1 MKKILLYV
9 FALAGMMALSS
20 CSSNEEELAVGKR
33 PIVFGS
39 VLADVHEGRA
49 TLATNLGGTIGIFG
63 YKYGKDTW
71 TGTTETPNFMYK
83 EVATSTN
90 NTTWTTANSYFW
102 PDDNTKQLRFFGYAP
117 ASAFSGTNGTFASS
131 ATLGMPTFMG
141 YTVPTNN
148 AEQIDLMFGESN
160 EYLSAGTGSV
170 TINFHHI
177 LSAIT
182 FSLGANS
189 AGTIQSVKLKG
200 VPYTGT
206 YSAST
211 TGGSWAV
218 EPVPGVGANEY
229 SGGLSAVFL
238 MIPQTLPSTAR
249 LEVAYTDGN
258 SNGHTLTYSLNGI
271 TWQMGKK
278 YDYTINIAE
287 NTITPTIVAWDTTI
301 SSEVEM

>member
-1 MKKILLYV
+1 MKKILLLMAMIV
-9 FALAGMMALSS
+9 AGIMITS
-20 CSSNEEELAVGKR
+20 CSNEDEQSAGKR

-39 VLADVHEGRA
+39 VLADIYEGRA

-63 YKYGKDTW
+63 YKYAKDTW

-182 FSLGANS
+182 FSLGTNS

-200 VPYTGT
+200 VPYIGT

-211 TGGSWAV
+211 KGGSWAV

-238 MIPQTLPSTAR
+238 MIPQTLPSTAC

-258 SNGHTLTYSLNGI
+258 SNGHTLTYSLGGI

-301 SSEVEM
+301 TSEEEL

>member
-1 MKKILLYV
+1 MKKILLLMAMIV
-9 FALAGMMALSS
+9 AGIMITS
-20 CSSNEEELAVGKR
+20 CSNEDEQSAGKR

-39 VLADVHEGRA
+39 VLADIYEGRA

-63 YKYGKDTW
+63 YKYAKDTW

-189 AGTIQSVKLKG
+189 AGTIQSVKLR
-200 VPYTGT
+200 
-206 YSAST
+206 
-211 TGGSWAV
+211 
-218 EPVPGVGANEY
+218 E
-229 SGGLSAVFL
+229 FL
-238 MIPQTLPSTAR
+238 I
-249 LEVAYTDGN
+249 
-258 SNGHTLTYSLNGI
+258 
-271 TWQMGKK
+271 
-278 YDYTINIAE
+278 
-287 NTITPTIVAWDTTI
+287 
-301 SSEVEM
+301 

>member
-1 MKKILLYV
+1 MKKILLLMAMIV
-9 FALAGMMALSS
+9 AGIMITS
-20 CSSNEEELAVGKR
+20 CSNEEEQSAGKR

-39 VLADVHEGRA
+39 VLADIYEGRA

-63 YKYGKDTW
+63 YKYAKDTW

-160 EYLSAGTGSV
+160 EYLSASTGSV

-200 VPYTGT
+200 IPYIGT

-238 MIPQTLPSTAR
+238 MIPQTLPSTAC
-249 LEVAYTDGN
+249 LEVAYTDGS
-258 SNGHTLTYSLNGI
+258 SNGHTLTYSLGGI
-271 TWQMGKK
+271 TWLMGKK

-301 SSEVEM
+301 TSTEEM

>member
-1 MKKILLYV
+1 MKKILLLMAMIV
-9 FALAGMMALSS
+9 AGIMITS
-20 CSSNEEELAVGKR
+20 CSNEEEQSAGKR

-39 VLADVHEGRA
+39 VLADIYEGRA

-63 YKYGKDTW
+63 YKYAKDTW

-160 EYLSAGTGSV
+160 EYLSASTGSV

-200 VPYTGT
+200 IPYIGT

-238 MIPQTLPSTAR
+238 MIPQTLPSTAC
-249 LEVAYTDGN
+249 LEVAYTDGS
-258 SNGHTLTYSLNGI
+258 SNGHTLTYSLGGI

-301 SSEVEM
+301 TSTEEM

>member
-20 CSSNEEELAVGKR
+20 CSSNEEEQAVGKR

-63 YKYGKDTW
+63 YKYAKDTW

-117 ASAFSGTNGTFASS
+117 ASAFSGNNGTFSTS
-131 ATLGMPTFMG
+131 ATQGMPTFMG

-160 EYLSAGTGSV
+160 EYLSTSTGSV

-189 AGTIQSVKLKG
+189 AGTVQSVKFKG

-211 TGGSWAV
+211 SGGSWTV
-218 EPVPGVGANEY
+218 ENVPGTNANEY
-229 SGGLSAVFL
+229 SGNLSAVFL
-238 MIPQTLPSTAR
+238 MIPQTLPSTAC

-258 SNGHTLTYSLNGI
+258 SNGHTLTYSLGGI

-301 SSEVEM
+301 SSTEEM